1 MHERAD
7 SEPHGVTEGEL
18 VHQHLLLVTGV
29 GVVPLVGTE
38 PGQYE
43 EKDGDDEVGKH
54 HVDPHFE
61 VQRRHEGEQS
71 WLLLL
76 GLPVENADAQR
87 HEGVGEVHGLLSLEG
102 DGEVGDG
109 KVSFLK

>member
-76 GLPVENADAQR
+76 GLPVEDTDAQS
-87 HEGVGEVHGLLSLEG
+87 HEGVGEVDSLFPLKS
-102 DGEVGDG
+102 DGEVSNGQ
-109 KVSFLK
+109 VRLLK